1 MKIFTIGYGGRSSS
15 EFIDLLEKADVK
27 IVVDVR
33 LDPAHAYRGI
43 YTKGKDPSK
52 GVQGLLERADIQYVW
67 IPELGNPFKDDKD
80 WKLKYQLHLEEK
92 GEMLCL
98 KLYEL
103 KTSFCLLCAEKYAS
117 TCHRKVISDYL
128 ADKGYE
134 VEHLE

>member
-1 MKIFTIGYGGRSSS
+1 MKIYTIGYGGRKTS
-15 EFIDLLEKADVK
+15 EFVDLLKKANVTT
-27 IVVDVR
+27 VVDVR
-33 LDPAHAYRGI
+33 LTPERAFLAI
-43 YTKGKDPSK
+43 YAKGKNPSK
-52 GVQGLLERADIQYVW
+52 GIQGLLGRAGIQYVSV
-67 IPELGNPFKDDKD
+67 PELGNPFKDDKD
-80 WKLKYQLHLEEK
+80 WRPKYQLHLEKK
-92 GEMLCL
+92 GDLLCS